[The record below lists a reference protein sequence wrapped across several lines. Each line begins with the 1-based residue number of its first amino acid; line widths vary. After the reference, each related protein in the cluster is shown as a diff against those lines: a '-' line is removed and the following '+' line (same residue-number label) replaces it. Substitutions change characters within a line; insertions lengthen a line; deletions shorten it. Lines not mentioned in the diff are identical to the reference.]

1 VSFLAVAALAVGL
14 FVLAPV
20 VAHLLRRG
28 RTPERVFPPALLV
41 SKLET
46 HSNERARLE
55 DRTLLSFRA
64 AMVLVLALLGA
75 TPLVRCSRLS
85 VDRPH
90 GASVAIAIVLD
101 DSHSMRARTPD
112 GAARWNAALEGAR
125 QLLRSVREGDA
136 VALVLAGKPARIAL
150 GATTDLKTARAA
162 LDDVRQT
169 DRSSDLENA
178 IGLARAAI
186 ANLEQPD
193 RKVIVL
199 SDLSGASLD
208 EPDVSAPLE
217 SLRNPVS
224 DCALVTARRQGERLS
239 VAFACS
245 AAATGAR
252 QLRLAND
259 MPLEGVLS
267 DPSAMSRLSL
277 LPQHGSQ
284 TLSFGLR
291 DGAPDFDLE
300 LSPADDNPDNDR
312 APVFRA
318 TTELNIAVV
327 TDAAQASVITG
338 GPTIIEQALGAIR
351 PDVGVRPLVLLPDEP
366 RSLEPFAALILN
378 DPAGLGPES
387 RAALGEWI
395 EKGGVALGLLGP
407 ASSGLQLSSTL
418 EPFAERSARWEP
430 TPVPLSVE
438 AASLAWLGPEAGSL
452 LELTR
457 VGRTRLDGAELPG
470 TTGVATWQDG
480 LPFMLR
486 RRLGSGLVLTAGLSA
501 AVEHSDFA
509 LKPAFLAL
517 LDHVVT
523 EAEQRRGPGLS
534 PVGERWTFAAEKAV
548 SIEGPGGSVTL
559 VREGCDPE
567 TDPPSDCTPGALSA
581 TPELAGRYTVVSD
594 GASQLRTARI
604 DEHEITDP
612 PGSWLPNQAA
622 QSAAD
627 ETGSVDTSPE
637 LALALLVLF
646 AGELALRVGS
656 EARRKRRAAR
666 ALG

>member
-1 VSFLAVAALAVGL
+1 MSFLTAAALAVGL
-14 FVLAPV
+14 LVLAPV
-20 VAHLLRRG
+20 IAHLLRRG
-28 RTPERVFPPALLV
+28 RTPEREFPPALLV
-41 SKLET
+41 SRLET
-46 HSNERARLE
+46 HSKEKARLE

-64 AMVLVLALLGA
+64 LMVLVLALLGA

-101 DSHSMRARTPD
+101 DSHSMRARTRS
-112 GAARWNAALEGAR
+112 GTARWDAALEGAR

-136 VALVLAGKPARIAL
+136 IALVLAGKPARIAL
-150 GATTDLKTARAA
+150 GATTDLNAARAA

-186 ANLEQPD
+186 ANLQQPD

-199 SDLSGASLD
+199 GDLAGSRLD
-208 EPDVSAPLE
+208 QPDVSAPLE
-217 SLRNPVS
+217 SLREPVN
-224 DCALVTARRQGERLS
+224 DCALVTARRQGDRLNVS
-239 VAFACS
+239 LACS
-245 AAATGAR
+245 AAAVGAR

-259 MPLEGVLS
+259 TPLEAVLAE
-267 DPSAMSRLSL
+267 PSAMNRLSL
-277 LPQHGSQ
+277 EPQHGSQ
-284 TLSFGLR
+284 TLAFGLR
-291 DGAPDFDLE
+291 DGAPDFDLQ
-300 LSPADDNPDNDR
+300 LSPADDSPDNDR
-312 APVFRA
+312 AAVFRA
-318 TTELNIAVV
+318 ATELNVAVV
-327 TDAAQASVITG
+327 TDAEGASVITG
-338 GPTIIEQALGAIR
+338 GPTIIEQALSAVR
-351 PDVGVRPLVLLPDEP
+351 PDVGVRPLVLLPDET
-366 RSLEPFAALILN
+366 RALEPFAALILN

-387 RAALGEWI
+387 RAALSEWV

-430 TPVPLSVE
+430 ASAPLSVN
-438 AASLAWLGPEAGSL
+438 AASVPWLGPEGNSL
-452 LELTR
+452 LDVTR
-457 VGRTRLDGAELPG
+457 AGRMRLDGAELPG
-470 TTGVATWQDG
+470 TTVIASWQDG
-480 LPFMLR
+480 VPFLLR
-486 RRLGSGLVLTAGLSA
+486 RRLGSGLVISAGLPA
-501 AVEHSDFA
+501 AVEHSELA
-509 LKPAFLAL
+509 LRPAFLAL
-517 LDHVVT
+517 LDHVIS

-534 PVGERWTFAAEKAV
+534 AVGDRWSFPGDKSV
-548 SIEGPGGSVTL
+548 SIEGPEGPLEL
-559 VREGCDPE
+559 VREGCDSEAEPG
-567 TDPPSDCTPGALSA
+567 SDCTTGALVA
-581 TPELAGRYTVVSD
+581 TPELAGRYTVLND
-594 GASQLRTARI
+594 GVEQARTARL

-612 PGSWLPNQAA
+612 PGSWVPTAAA
-622 QSAAD
+622 QAAAD